1 MKLCGLLS
9 RRRARTQTSAR
20 ARGFFWAHVAAPDAG
35 RLRPPKPHSHHPPPQ
50 PAPSATAPP
59 AAAAAARGG
68 GSRLRRS
75 AGLATPPANKSGG
88 GGGGSGNSVIAP
100 AATAAVATTATVAAA
115 LTPPAPAAGLRSAD
129 GASTPPPAPPSLPS
143 PSPRPG
149 RRGLPSTYSHPIY
162 GGTDVLSSGAGGL
175 TGDGECGGGATGL
188 DTARFT
194 RLAVAGGLAGA
205 LSRSVTAP
213 LDRMRVLLSLGVAGS
228 RARYTASAAWKTM
241 RDEKTLAAF
250 FRGNG
255 VNILK
260 NVPETAIK
268 LAVNDAGQRALLA
281 DGDGSPSPSRLSV
294 GQRLAVGSAAG
305 AVAQVA
311 IYPLEVIQ
319 TRLAA
324 TVGTYR
330 GIVHCAASIARTEG
344 VRAFGRGLAPTL
356 AGILPYAGIDI
367 TAFELLKER
376 LVDRAAA
383 AEGGGGGGASTSAPP
398 PAAALLAAGVAS
410 SAIAQL
416 ASYPFGLVRTRLQM
430 DGVQGAPRTY
440 GGPLHCARTVV
451 TLEGARGLYK
461 GFAVN
466 LAKVAPAAAISW
478 YVFEHAKAAL
488 ACPEAGRK

>member
-1 MKLCGLLS
+1 MLGA
-9 RRRARTQTSAR
+9 RR
-20 ARGFFWAHVAAPDAG
+20 GPDAG
-35 RLRPPKPHSHHPPPQ
+35 ACGPQNPAHTPSRHTRPL
-50 PAPSATAPP
+50 SATAPP
-59 AAAAAARGG
+59 ATAAAARGG

-75 AGLATPPANKSGG
+75 ADLATPPADRSGGGG
-88 GGGGSGNSVIAP
+88 GGGGSGITPP
-100 AATAAVATTATVAAA
+100 AATAAAAATVAAA

-129 GASTPPPAPPSLPS
+129 GASTSAPTPRALPS

-175 TGDGECGGGATGL
+175 TGDGECGGVATGL

-205 LSRSVTAP
+205 LSRSATAP
-213 LDRMRVLLSLGVAGS
+213 LDRMRVLLSLGGAGS

-241 RDEKTLAAF
+241 RDEKTVAAF

-255 VNILK
+255 VNVLK

-281 DGDGSPSPSRLSV
+281 GGDGPPAPCRLSV

-324 TVGTYR
+324 TAGTYR
-330 GIVHCAASIARTEG
+330 GIVHCAASIAQTEG
-344 VRAFGRGLAPTL
+344 LRAFGRGLAPTL

-367 TAFELLKER
+367 TAFELLKEW
-376 LVDRAAA
+376 LADRAAP
-383 AEGGGGGGASTSAPP
+383 AEGGGGSGASTTTAPP

-440 GGPLHCARTVV
+440 DGPWHCARAVV

-461 GFAVN
+461 GFAAN

-488 ACPEAGRK
+488 ACTDAGRK